1 MSVREEGMGLRDG
14 VLRRVDLGRLEE
26 TLRHIEEYAREV
38 GQALDAEL
46 VLLFSLALLPGAT

>member
-1 MSVREEGMGLRDG
+1 MGLRDG